1 MAYMG
6 ANVLHEAAV
15 FPVQE
20 ADIPIQNKNTN
31 DPFRSRN
38 KNIESQKWKGKWI
51 DRNGWTQ
58 GFLSISFYSNV
69 ICPMKSGLSESNEHF
84 C

>member
-20 ADIPIQNKNTN
+20 ADIPIQIKI
-31 DPFRSRN
+31 PMILSL
-38 KNIESQKWKGKWI
+38 KGQKYQITK
-51 DRNGWTQ
+51 
-58 GFLSISFYSNV
+58 
-69 ICPMKSGLSESNEHF
+69 
-84 C
+84 